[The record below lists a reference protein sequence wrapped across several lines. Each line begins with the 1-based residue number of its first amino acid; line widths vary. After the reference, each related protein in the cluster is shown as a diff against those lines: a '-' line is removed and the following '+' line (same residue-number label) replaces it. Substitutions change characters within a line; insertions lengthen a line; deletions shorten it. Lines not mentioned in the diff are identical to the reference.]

1 MKLTDFLIEEAV
13 IYELKLRDKKDA
25 IAEMVEALTR
35 SHKIPTKEVDSVL
48 TALMKREQ
56 LGSTG
61 IGGGVAVP
69 HTKHRCISRLVVTV
83 ARSEEGLD
91 FDALDGEPVHL
102 VFLLLSPNET
112 AGAHLQ
118 ALERIATLIRDSDFR
133 RFMTTASDKEEMIEI
148 LREVDSHPTGSLT

>member
-1 MKLTDFLIEEAV
+1 MKLTDFLVEESI
-13 IYELKLRDKKDA
+13 IYELKVRDKRNA
-25 IAEMVEALTR
+25 IKEMVEALTR
-35 SHKIPTKEVDSVL
+35 SHKIPASEVDSV
-48 TALMKREQ
+48 TAALMKREQ

-69 HTKHRCISRLVVTV
+69 HTKHKSVSRLLVTV
-83 ARSEEGLD
+83 ARSEEGVD

-102 VFLLLSPNET
+102 VFLLLSPSET

-118 ALERIATLIRDSDFR
+118 ALEKIATLIRDNDFR

-148 LREVDSHPTGSLT
+148 LREVDSHRTESLT

>member
-1 MKLTDFLIEEAV
+1 MKLTDFLVEEAI
-13 IYELKLRDKKDA
+13 IYELKVKDKKTA
-25 IAEMVEALTR
+25 IGEMVGALTR
-35 SHKIPTKEVDSVL
+35 SHKIPEKEFDSVIA
-48 TALMKREQ
+48 ALLKREQ

-69 HTKHRCISRLVVTV
+69 HTKHSCVSRLVITV
-83 ARSEEGLD
+83 ARSEEGID

-118 ALERIATLIRDSDFR
+118 ALERIATLIRDGDFR
-133 RFMTTASDKEEMIEI
+133 RFMTTASDKEEMVET
-148 LREVDSHPTGSLT
+148 LREVDSHPTESLT

>member
-1 MKLTDFLIEEAV
+1 MKLIDFLVEEAV
-13 IYELKLRDKKDA
+13 IYELKVKDKKTA
-25 IAEMVEALTR
+25 INEMVEALAR
-35 SHKIPTKEVDSVL
+35 SNKVPAKEVDSIMA
-48 TALMKREQ
+48 ALLKREQ

-69 HTKHRCISRLVVTV
+69 HTKHVCVSRLLVTV
-83 ARSEEGLD
+83 ARSEEGID

-133 RFMTTASDKEEMIEI
+133 RFMTTASNKEEMIEI
-148 LREVDSHPTGSLT
+148 LKEVDSHPTESLT

>member
-1 MKLTDFLIEEAV
+1 MKLVDFLAEEAI
-13 IYELKLRDKKDA
+13 IYSLKVRDKKSA
-25 IAEMVEALTR
+25 IKEMVEALTQ
-35 SHKIPTKEVDSVL
+35 SNKIPVKEVDSVMV
-48 TALMKREQ
+48 ALMKREQ

-69 HTKHRCISRLVVTV
+69 HTKHGCVSRLVVTV
-83 ARSEEGLD
+83 ARSEEGID

-133 RFMTTASDKEEMIEI
+133 RFMTTASDKKEMIDI
-148 LREVDSHPTGSLT
+148 LREVDGHPTRSLT

>member
-1 MKLTDFLIEEAV
+1 MKLTDFLVEESI
-13 IYELKLRDKKDA
+13 IYELKFRDKKSA
-25 IAEMVEALTR
+25 IREMVEALTR
-35 SHKIPTKEVDSVL
+35 SHKIPAKEVDSVMA
-48 TALMKREQ
+48 ALMKREQ

-69 HTKHRCISRLVVTV
+69 HTKHGFVSRLLVTV
-83 ARSEEGLD
+83 ARSEEGVD

-118 ALERIATLIRDSDFR
+118 ALERIATLIRDNDFR
-133 RFMTTASDKEEMIEI
+133 RFMTTASNKEEMIEI
-148 LREVDSHPTGSLT
+148 LREVDSHRTGSLT